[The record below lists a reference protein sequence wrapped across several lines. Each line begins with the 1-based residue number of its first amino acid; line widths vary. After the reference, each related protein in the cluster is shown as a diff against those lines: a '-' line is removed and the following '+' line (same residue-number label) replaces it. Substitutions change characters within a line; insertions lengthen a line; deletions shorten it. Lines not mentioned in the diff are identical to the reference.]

1 MFLFISGQFLLLK
14 VPLPRYSNSSF
25 HYCPCLTAL
34 QWAIYGESDSSC
46 WKRCLYHVS
55 WGKPTQFSQV
65 VNCKP
70 SLDLTFSYR
79 IKTNIN
85 KAVYTPPQSRT
96 GGQERFSKKYT
107 DVLFG
112 RGRNAEIA
120 RKSKMWRTNRP
131 TDRPTDT
138 ASSRV
143 ACPWLKIDALRK

>member
-85 KAVYTPPQSRT
+85 KAVYTPPS
-96 GGQERFSKKYT
+96 
-107 DVLFG
+107 
-112 RGRNAEIA
+112 RGRVGRSGIA
-120 RKSKMWRTNRP
+120 KNTLMFCWAGATMPKSLANQKCDGP
-131 TDRPTDT
+131 TDRQTDQHG
-138 ASSRV
+138 
-143 ACPWLKIDALRK
+143 KF